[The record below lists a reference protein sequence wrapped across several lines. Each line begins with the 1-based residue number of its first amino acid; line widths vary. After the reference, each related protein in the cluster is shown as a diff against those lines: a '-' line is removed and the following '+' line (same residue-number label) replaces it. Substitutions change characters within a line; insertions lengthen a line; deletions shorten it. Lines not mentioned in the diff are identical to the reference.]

1 MEKYVDEEKQEFN
14 NNTELNL
21 GQIRSM
27 LDEIE
32 SMSIEEHQ
40 NIIKILGDNNVKSM
54 ENDNG
59 LFVKMNQ
66 LSIEV
71 IKSIYEY
78 VAEVRESKKN
88 LETAI
93 QSMEPVRHNI
103 NKKLPEDV
111 SENPI
116 NDVNIDVEDWKLEI
130 IQKMRT
136 ESKVRSKKRKQTSKA
151 NTTNP

>member
-1 MEKYVDEEKQEFN
+1 
-14 NNTELNL
+14 
-21 GQIRSM
+21 
-27 LDEIE
+27 
-32 SMSIEEHQ
+32 
-40 NIIKILGDNNVKSM
+40 
-54 ENDNG
+54 
-59 LFVKMNQ
+59 
-66 LSIEV
+66 
-71 IKSIYEY
+71 
-78 VAEVRESKKN
+78 
-88 LETAI
+88 
-93 QSMEPVRHNI
+93 MEPVRHNI

>member
-1 MEKYVDEEKQEFN
+1 MEKYVEEEKQEL

-40 NIIKILGDNNVKSM
+40 NIIKILVDNNVKSM

-71 IKSIYEY
+71 IRSIYDY
-78 VAEVRESKKN
+78 VSEVRESKKN

-93 QSMEPVRHNI
+93 QSMEPVKHNI
-103 NKKLPEDV
+103 DKNVQEDE
-111 SENPI
+111 SEKPI
-116 NDVNIDVEDWKLEI
+116 NELKIDVEDWKLDI

-136 ESKVRSKKRKQTSKA
+136 ESKIRSKKRKQTSKA

>member
-103 NKKLPEDV
+103 NKNLPEDV

-130 IQKMRT
+130 IQKMRI

>member
-103 NKKLPEDV
+103 NKNLPEDV